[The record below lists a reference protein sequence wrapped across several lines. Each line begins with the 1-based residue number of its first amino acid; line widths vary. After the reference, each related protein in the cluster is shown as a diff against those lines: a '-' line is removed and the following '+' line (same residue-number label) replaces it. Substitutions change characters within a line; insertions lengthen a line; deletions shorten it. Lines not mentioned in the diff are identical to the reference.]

1 MVLVCI
7 AGGSEGR
14 DGSHCTCTTPARRC
28 RAYAVLHPNF
38 SINCLTQKSGCMMLL
53 LLAVGA
59 VVGSAGAADSGLTLA
74 VYNNTGFGGDAFSTK
89 VIPSFDF
96 THPG

>member
-1 MVLVCI
+1 MGLI
-7 AGGSEGR
+7 APLHDTSPTLPHLTASTIKR
-14 DGSHCTCTTPARRC
+14 FSNKLPHKNPAIMT
-28 RAYAVLHPNF
+28 L
-38 SINCLTQKSGCMMLL
+38 LL

-74 VYNNTGFGGDAFSTK
+74 VYNNTGFGGDAYSTK